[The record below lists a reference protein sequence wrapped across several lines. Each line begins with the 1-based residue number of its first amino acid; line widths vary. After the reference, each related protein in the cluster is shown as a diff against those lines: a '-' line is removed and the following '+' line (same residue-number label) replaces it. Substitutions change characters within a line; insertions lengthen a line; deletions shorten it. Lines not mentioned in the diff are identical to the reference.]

1 MERIILDVT
10 YLAELRTTETGI
22 RPKDKFGSDVFHR
35 GFLMFLRLMETQ
47 SKTSD
52 RSNSRQTQ
60 VYSEVPIKFAH
71 KHKQA
76 VHTRLPGVSSAIICV
91 SHSFHHSTPCMGSS
105 CHFTPDNSML
115 VFLGISD
122 LQEKNPR
129 IEEEGIVIW
138 KRLKRSLHQPR
149 LVLLTCLISN
159 RFE

>member
-60 VYSEVPIKFAH
+60 VYSEVEN
-71 KHKQA
+71 KQFEIIVA
-76 VHTRLPGVSSAIICV
+76 RIFSKLDLGLIGIVSDC
-91 SHSFHHSTPCMGSS
+91 F
-105 CHFTPDNSML
+105 CHFELL
-115 VFLGISD
+115 VAWNQNLIYFVYSF
-122 LQEKNPR
+122 
-129 IEEEGIVIW
+129 
-138 KRLKRSLHQPR
+138 
-149 LVLLTCLISN
+149 LVLASLK
-159 RFE
+159 

>member
-60 VYSEVPIKFAH
+60 VYSEVENKQFEIIVARIFSKLDLGKESNLVAIKTF
-71 KHKQA
+71 QNDCQL
-76 VHTRLPGVSSAIICV
+76 R
-91 SHSFHHSTPCMGSS
+91 
-105 CHFTPDNSML
+105 
-115 VFLGISD
+115 
-122 LQEKNPR
+122 R
-129 IEEEGIVIW
+129 I
-138 KRLKRSLHQPR
+138 
-149 LVLLTCLISN
+149 
-159 RFE
+159 F